1 MKPTAIETRK
11 ARSSTRRTGCVHP
24 SGGTGKNPGAR
35 AATLLAL
42 VTLCLALASCGGS
55 DSRDGTVIIVNSAA
69 DVASPEDGAITLR
82 EALSDIPSGGRIT
95 FAPALDGQTI
105 TLTMVGSNHS
115 MLMGEVYAGMPPA
128 YQGYAER
135 DYGRSALYVKKS
147 VTIDASALPRG
158 ITIAWGG
165 GGANRAR
172 VMAVYGNL
180 TMRNVT
186 VTGGWSSA
194 QAVDSETQPY
204 TLGRGGGLAVW
215 GVATL
220 DNCTVT
226 GNTAEGD
233 LNASRDRGTYGG
245 GIYANGLALRGCVVS
260 GNSAVGYGAAGG
272 GIYSVGGAD
281 GSGRDAS
288 LTGCTVS
295 GNSVRAQHA
304 YGGGIFSLGG
314 GPDNTKYLRLA
325 NCTIAR
331 NLVED
336 HPGLAES
343 GQYYYRGGGVYLGG
357 GYLSLEACTVAEN
370 QVNGTAQT
378 FSGKPNMGGGGIAA
392 TIGNAHVVESM
403 KIWQSIIAGN
413 TMNGAPSDLFTGSL
427 LHFYSYGY
435 NLAGSID
442 FTQILVPVPAWYDL
456 SRRHWPK
463 AGDQEGVSAAAVL
476 DLAGA
481 FHHPAAVS
489 RGTDAGE
496 PAVLWYPPAGAAL
509 DRVPPGPYSI
519 ASVMASCD
527 GYETLPNQ
535 FLNIVLGKIRE
546 VYGGALGADFGSDL
560 GDLSGVTWYLTPAA
574 WPSDPLNAPWI
585 AFWHDIDAR
594 IGSKLGMEILGD
606 EFWGAFESGPLAEG
620 LELSLLTERHTVE
633 PAAADQL
640 GARRPAGA
648 LADIGAIEE

>member
-1 MKPTAIETRK
+1 MKFTAFETRK
-11 ARSSTRRTGCVHP
+11 ARSNSLRTGRIDP
-24 SGGTGKNPGAR
+24 LIGTGKRPGAR
-35 AATLLAL
+35 AAMALAL
-42 VTLCLALASCGGS
+42 ILPLLALASCGGS
-55 DSRDGTVIIVNSAA
+55 DSRDETVITVDSAA
-69 DVASPEDGAITLR
+69 DSANSRDGRITLR
-82 EALSDIPSGGRIT
+82 EALAGIPSGGRIT
-95 FAPALDGQTI
+95 FAPALNGQTI
-105 TLTMVGSNHS
+105 TLSMVGSNHS

-128 YQGYAER
+128 YQGYEER
-135 DYGRSALYVKKS
+135 DYGRSALYVRKS
-147 VTIDASALPRG
+147 VTIDASALPGG

-165 GGANRAR
+165 GEGNRAR
-172 VMAVYGNL
+172 VMAVYGDL

-194 QAVDSETQPY
+194 QAIDSETQPY

-220 DNCTVT
+220 DNCIVT

-233 LNASRDRGTYGG
+233 LTASRDRGTYGG
-245 GIYANGLALRGCVVS
+245 GIYANGLALTGCVVS
-260 GNSAVGYGAAGG
+260 GNSAIGYGGAGG

-281 GSGRDAS
+281 GSGRDVS
-288 LTGCTVS
+288 LSGCTVS
-295 GNSVRAQHA
+295 GNSVTAQHA

-314 GPDNTKYLRLA
+314 GPDNTRYLRLA

-343 GQYYYRGGGVYLGG
+343 GQYYYRGGGIYLGG
-357 GYLSLEACTVAEN
+357 GYLSMEACTVAEN
-370 QVNGTAQT
+370 QVNGSAQT
-378 FSGKPNMGGGGIAA
+378 FSNKPNMGGGGIAA

-403 KIWQSIIAGN
+403 KIWQSIVVGN

-435 NLAGSID
+435 NLAGSMD
-442 FTQILVPVPAWYDL
+442 FTQILVPVPAWFDL

-481 FHHPAAVS
+481 VHHPTAVS
-489 RGTDAGE
+489 RGTDAGGL
-496 PAVLWYPPAGAAL
+496 AVLWYPPAGAAL
-509 DRVPPGPYSI
+509 DRVPSDAYSVT
-519 ASVMASCD
+519 SVMATCD

-535 FLNIVLGKIRE
+535 FLNIVLEKIRE
-546 VYGGALGADFGSDL
+546 VYGSTLGADFGSDM

-594 IGSKLGMEILGD
+594 IGSELGMEILGD
-606 EFWGAFESGPLAEG
+606 EFWGTFASGPLADG
-620 LELSLLTERHTVE
+620 LEMSLLTERHTVE
-633 PAAADQL
+633 PAAVDQL
-640 GARRPAGA
+640 GAPRPAGA